1 MIYNKIKIKKN
12 IKVPRQ
18 VLGSKKIL
26 KNKEAYDYYNI
37 MFSDN
42 VVNNIGEGD

>member
-1 MIYNKIKIKKN
+1 MIYKKIKIKKN

-18 VLGSKKIL
+18 VLGTKKIL
-26 KNKEAYDYYNI
+26 DKTEAFDYYNI

-42 VVNNIGEGD
+42 IVNNIGEGE

>member
-26 KNKEAYDYYNI
+26 KNTILKDLKI
-37 MFSDN
+37 L
-42 VVNNIGEGD
+42 